1 MPQIGQAHFSMKP
14 YVFESSTPVTTTP
27 EALYE
32 FHENP
37 GNMTL
42 IAPRSLVMQEIICQ
56 KQAKAGETFRIRATQ
71 FGLPIRWTGQW
82 EKAEAPG
89 VLVDTALSSPF
100 AIWRHSHIFSPHP
113 QGALLTD
120 RVEYLLK
127 GGLAGRVV
135 SRWILPLVFSGMFR
149 SRHEATRRHFSNQ

>member
-1 MPQIGQAHFSMKP
+1 MKP
-14 YVFESSTPVTTTP
+14 FVFESSTPVTTTP

-37 GNMTL
+37 ENMRL
-42 IAPRSLVMQEIICQ
+42 IAPSTLTVQDIECER
-56 KQAKAGETFRIRATQ
+56 QARPGGTFRIRARQ

-89 VLVDTALSSPF
+89 LLVDTALSSPF

-127 GGLAGRVV
+127 GGFAGWIV
-135 SRWILPLVFSGMFR
+135 SRWILPLVFAGMFR

>member
-1 MPQIGQAHFSMKP
+1 MKP
-14 YVFESSTPVTTTP
+14 FVFENSTPVTTTP
-27 EALYE
+27 EALYA

-37 GNMTL
+37 ENMRF
-42 IAPRSLVMQEIICQ
+42 IAPRSLTVQEVICQ
-56 KQAKAGETFRIRATQ
+56 KQAKAGDTFCIRATQ

-100 AIWRHSHIFSPHP
+100 AIWRHSHIFCPHP

-120 RVEYLLK
+120 RVEHLLK
-127 GGLAGRVV
+127 GGLAGWIV
-135 SRWILPLVFSGMFR
+135 SRWILPLVFAGMFR
-149 SRHEATRRHFSNQ
+149 SRHAATRRHFSNQ

>member
-1 MPQIGQAHFSMKP
+1 MKP
-14 YVFESSTPVTTTP
+14 FVFESSTPVATTP
-27 EALYE
+27 ETLYE

-37 GNMTL
+37 ENMRL
-42 IAPRSLVMQEIICQ
+42 IAPSTLTVQEIDCE
-56 KQAKAGETFRIRATQ
+56 KQARPGGTFRIRARQ

-89 VLVDTALSSPF
+89 LLVDTALSSPF
-100 AIWRHSHIFSPHP
+100 AIWRHSHIFSKHP

-127 GGLAGRVV
+127 GGLAGRLV
-135 SRWILPLVFSGMFR
+135 SRWILPLVFAGMFR

>member
-1 MPQIGQAHFSMKP
+1 MKP
-14 YVFESSTPVTTTP
+14 FVFESSTPVATTP
-27 EALYE
+27 ETLYE

-37 GNMTL
+37 ENMRL
-42 IAPRSLVMQEIICQ
+42 IAPSTLTVQEIDCE
-56 KQAKAGETFRIRATQ
+56 KQARPGGTFHIRATQ

-89 VLVDTALSSPF
+89 LLVDTALSSPF
-100 AIWRHSHIFSPHP
+100 AIWRHSHIFSKHP

-127 GGLAGRVV
+127 GGFAGRIV
-135 SRWILPLVFSGMFR
+135 SRWILPLVFAGMFR

>member
-1 MPQIGQAHFSMKP
+1 MKP
-14 YVFESSTPVTTTP
+14 FVFESSTPVATTP
-27 EALYE
+27 ETLYE

-37 GNMTL
+37 ENMRL
-42 IAPRSLVMQEIICQ
+42 IAPSTLTVQEIDCE
-56 KQAKAGETFRIRATQ
+56 KQARPGGTFGIRARQ

-89 VLVDTALSSPF
+89 LLVDTALSSPF
-100 AIWRHSHIFSPHP
+100 AIWRHSHIFSKHP

-127 GGLAGRVV
+127 GGFAGRIV
-135 SRWILPLVFSGMFR
+135 SRWILPLVFAGMFR

>member
-1 MPQIGQAHFSMKP
+1 MKP
-14 YVFESSTPVTTTP
+14 FVFESSTPVATSP
-27 EALYE
+27 EALYA

-37 GNMTL
+37 ENMRQ
-42 IAPRSLVMQEIICQ
+42 IAPGSLAVKEIICQ
-56 KQAKAGETFRIRATQ
+56 KQAKAGDTFRIRATQ

-89 VLVDTALSSPF
+89 VLVDIALSSPF

-113 QGALLTD
+113 KGALLTD

-127 GGLAGRVV
+127 GGLAGWVL
-135 SRWILPLVFSGMFR
+135 SRWILPLIFAVIFR
-149 SRHEATRRHFSNQ
+149 SRHVATRQHFGNQ

>member
-1 MPQIGQAHFSMKP
+1 MKP
-14 YVFESSTPVTTTP
+14 FVFESSTPVRTTP
-27 EALYE
+27 ETLYE

-37 GNMTL
+37 ENMRL
-42 IAPRSLVMQEIICQ
+42 IAPATLTVQEITCQ
-56 KQAKAGETFRIRATQ
+56 KKAKAGETFRIRARQ

-82 EKAEAPG
+82 EKAEAPS

-100 AIWRHSHIFSPHP
+100 AIWRHSHIFSKHP
-113 QGALLTD
+113 EGSLLTD

-127 GGLAGRVV
+127 GGLAGRLV
-135 SRWILPLVFSGMFR
+135 SRWILPLVFAGMFR

>member
-14 YVFESSTPVTTTP
+14 LVFESSTPVATSP
-27 EALYE
+27 EALYA

-37 GNMTL
+37 ENMRH
-42 IAPRSLVMQEIICQ
+42 IAPRSLAVQEIICQ
-56 KQAKAGETFRIRATQ
+56 KQAKAGDTFRIRATQ

-89 VLVDTALSSPF
+89 VLVDIALSSPF
-100 AIWRHSHIFSPHP
+100 AIWRHSHIFSPHQ

-127 GGLAGRVV
+127 GGLAGWIV
-135 SRWILPLVFSGMFR
+135 SRAILPVLFAGMFR
-149 SRHEATRRHFSNQ
+149 SRHAATRRHFLNQ

>member
-1 MPQIGQAHFSMKP
+1 MKP
-14 YVFESSTPVTTTP
+14 FVFESSTPVTTTP

-37 GNMTL
+37 ENMRL
-42 IAPRSLVMQEIICQ
+42 IAPSTLTVQEIDCER
-56 KQAKAGETFRIRATQ
+56 QARPGGTFRIRARQ

-89 VLVDTALSSPF
+89 LLVDTALSSPF

-127 GGLAGRVV
+127 GGFAGRLV
-135 SRWILPLVFSGMFR
+135 SRWILPLVFAGMFR

>member
-1 MPQIGQAHFSMKP
+1 MKP
-14 YVFESSTPVTTTP
+14 FVFESSTPVATTP
-27 EALYE
+27 ETLYE

-37 GNMTL
+37 ENMRL
-42 IAPRSLVMQEIICQ
+42 IAPSTLTVQEIDCE
-56 KQAKAGETFRIRATQ
+56 KQARPGGTFRIRARQ

-82 EKAEAPG
+82 EKAEAPS

-100 AIWRHSHIFSPHP
+100 AIWRHSHIFSAHP
-113 QGALLTD
+113 EGSLLTD

-127 GGLAGRVV
+127 GGLAGRIV
-135 SRWILPLVFSGMFR
+135 SRCILPLVFAGMFR

>member
-1 MPQIGQAHFSMKP
+1 MKP
-14 YVFESSTPVTTTP
+14 FVFESSTPVRTTP
-27 EALYE
+27 ETLYE

-37 GNMTL
+37 ENMRL
-42 IAPRSLVMQEIICQ
+42 IAPATLTVQEITCQ
-56 KQAKAGETFRIRATQ
+56 KQAKAGETFRIRARQ

-82 EKAEAPG
+82 EKAEAP
-89 VLVDTALSSPF
+89 VLLVDTALSSPF
-100 AIWRHSHIFSPHP
+100 AIWRHSHIFSKHP

-127 GGLAGRVV
+127 GGFAGRIV
-135 SRWILPLVFSGMFR
+135 SRWILPLVFAGMFR

>member
-1 MPQIGQAHFSMKP
+1 MKP
-14 YVFESSTPVTTTP
+14 FVFESSTPVTTTP

-37 GNMTL
+37 ENMRL
-42 IAPRSLVMQEIICQ
+42 IAPSTLTVQDIDCER
-56 KQAKAGETFRIRATQ
+56 QARPGGTFRIRARQ

-82 EKAEAPG
+82 EKAEAP
-89 VLVDTALSSPF
+89 VLLVDTALSSPF
-100 AIWRHSHIFSPHP
+100 AIWRHSHIFSKHP

-127 GGLAGRVV
+127 GGFAGRIF
-135 SRWILPLVFSGMFR
+135 SRWILPLVFAGMFR

>member
-1 MPQIGQAHFSMKP
+1 MKP
-14 YVFESSTPVTTTP
+14 FVFESSTPVTTTP

-37 GNMTL
+37 ENMRL
-42 IAPRSLVMQEIICQ
+42 IAPSTLTVQEIDCER
-56 KQAKAGETFRIRATQ
+56 QARPGGTFRIRARQ

-89 VLVDTALSSPF
+89 LLVDTALSSPF

-127 GGLAGRVV
+127 GGFAGRIV
-135 SRWILPLVFSGMFR
+135 SRWILPLVFAGMFR

>member
-1 MPQIGQAHFSMKP
+1 MKP
-14 YVFESSTPVTTTP
+14 FVFESSTPVTTTP

-37 GNMTL
+37 ENMRL
-42 IAPRSLVMQEIICQ
+42 IAPSTLTVQQIDCER
-56 KQAKAGETFRIRATQ
+56 QARPGGTFRIRARQ

-82 EKAEAPG
+82 EKAEAPS

-127 GGLAGRVV
+127 GGLPGRLV
-135 SRWILPLVFSGMFR
+135 SRWILPLVFAGMFR
-149 SRHEATRRHFSNQ
+149 SRHEATRRYFSNQ

>member
-1 MPQIGQAHFSMKP
+1 MKP
-14 YVFESSTPVTTTP
+14 FVFESSTPVATTP
-27 EALYE
+27 ETLYE

-37 GNMTL
+37 ENMRL
-42 IAPRSLVMQEIICQ
+42 IAPSTLTVQEIDCER
-56 KQAKAGETFRIRATQ
+56 QARPGGTFRIRARQ
-71 FGLPIRWTGQW
+71 FGLPIRWTGRW

-89 VLVDTALSSPF
+89 LLVDTALSSPF
-100 AIWRHSHIFSPHP
+100 AIWRHSHIFSKHP

-127 GGLAGRVV
+127 GGFAGRIV
-135 SRWILPLVFSGMFR
+135 SRWILPLVFAGMFR

>member
-1 MPQIGQAHFSMKP
+1 MKP
-14 YVFESSTPVTTTP
+14 FVFESSTPVTTTP

-37 GNMTL
+37 ENMRL
-42 IAPRSLVMQEIICQ
+42 IAPSTLTVQEIDCER
-56 KQAKAGETFRIRATQ
+56 QARPGGIFRIRATQ

-89 VLVDTALSSPF
+89 LLVDTALSSPF
-100 AIWRHSHIFSPHP
+100 AIWRHSHIFSQYP

-120 RVEYLLK
+120 RIEYLLK
-127 GGLAGRVV
+127 GGFAGWIV
-135 SRWILPLVFSGMFR
+135 SRCILPLVFAGMFR
-149 SRHEATRRHFSNQ
+149 SRHEATRRHLSNQ

>member
-1 MPQIGQAHFSMKP
+1 MKP
-14 YVFESSTPVTTTP
+14 FVFESSTPVTTTP

-37 GNMTL
+37 ENMRL
-42 IAPRSLVMQEIICQ
+42 IAPSTLTVQEIDCER
-56 KQAKAGETFRIRATQ
+56 QARPGGTFRIRARQ

-89 VLVDTALSSPF
+89 LLVDTAPSSPF

-127 GGLAGRVV
+127 GGFAGRIV
-135 SRWILPLVFSGMFR
+135 SRWILPLVFAGMFR
-149 SRHEATRRHFSNQ
+149 SRHEATRRHFCNQ

>member
-1 MPQIGQAHFSMKP
+1 MKP
-14 YVFESSTPVTTTP
+14 FVFESSTPVATTP
-27 EALYE
+27 ETLYE

-37 GNMTL
+37 ENMRL
-42 IAPRSLVMQEIICQ
+42 IAPSTLTVQEIDCE
-56 KQAKAGETFRIRATQ
+56 KQARPGGTFRIRATQ

-89 VLVDTALSSPF
+89 LLVDTALRSPF
-100 AIWRHSHIFSPHP
+100 AIWRHSHIFSKHP

-127 GGLAGRVV
+127 GGFAGRIV
-135 SRWILPLVFSGMFR
+135 SRWILPLVFAGMFR

>member
-1 MPQIGQAHFSMKP
+1 MKP
-14 YVFESSTPVTTTP
+14 FVFESSTPVRTTP
-27 EALYE
+27 ETLYE

-37 GNMTL
+37 ENMRL
-42 IAPRSLVMQEIICQ
+42 IAPATLTVQEITCQ
-56 KQAKAGETFRIRATQ
+56 KQAKAGETFRIRARQ

-82 EKAEAPG
+82 EKAEAPS

-100 AIWRHSHIFSPHP
+100 AIWRHSHIFSKHP

-127 GGLAGRVV
+127 GGIAGRIV
-135 SRWILPLVFSGMFR
+135 SRWILPLVFAGMFR
-149 SRHEATRRHFSNQ
+149 SRHEATRRLFSNQ

>member
-1 MPQIGQAHFSMKP
+1 MKP
-14 YVFESSTPVTTTP
+14 FVFESSTPVTTTP

-37 GNMTL
+37 ENMRL
-42 IAPRSLVMQEIICQ
+42 IAPSTLTVQDIDCER
-56 KQAKAGETFRIRATQ
+56 QARPGGTFRIRARQ

-89 VLVDTALSSPF
+89 LLVDTALSSPF
-100 AIWRHSHIFSPHP
+100 AIWRHSHIFSQHP

-127 GGLAGRVV
+127 GGLPGRLV
-135 SRWILPLVFSGMFR
+135 SRWILPLVFAGMFR
-149 SRHEATRRHFSNQ
+149 SRHEATRRYFSNQ

>member
-1 MPQIGQAHFSMKP
+1 MKP
-14 YVFESSTPVTTTP
+14 FVFESSTPVRTTP
-27 EALYE
+27 ETLYE

-37 GNMTL
+37 ENMRL
-42 IAPRSLVMQEIICQ
+42 IAPTTLTVQEITCQ
-56 KQAKAGETFRIRATQ
+56 KQAKAGETFRIRARQ

-82 EKAEAPG
+82 EKAEAPS

-100 AIWRHSHIFSPHP
+100 AIWRHSHIFSKHP
-113 QGALLTD
+113 EGALLTD

-127 GGLAGRVV
+127 GGLAGRFV
-135 SRWILPLVFSGMFR
+135 SRWILPLVFAGMFR

>member
-1 MPQIGQAHFSMKP
+1 MKP
-14 YVFESSTPVTTTP
+14 FVFESSTPVATTP
-27 EALYE
+27 ETLYE

-37 GNMTL
+37 ENMRL
-42 IAPRSLVMQEIICQ
+42 IAPSTLTVQEIDCE
-56 KQAKAGETFRIRATQ
+56 KQARPGGTFRIRATQ

-89 VLVDTALSSPF
+89 LLVDTALRSPF
-100 AIWRHSHIFSPHP
+100 AIWRHSHIFSKHP
-113 QGALLTD
+113 QGAFLTD

-127 GGLAGRVV
+127 GGFAGRIV
-135 SRWILPLVFSGMFR
+135 SRWILPLVFAGMFR

>member
-1 MPQIGQAHFSMKP
+1 MR
-14 YVFESSTPVTTTP
+14 
-27 EALYE
+27 
-32 FHENP
+32 
-37 GNMTL
+37 L
-42 IAPRSLVMQEIICQ
+42 IAPSTLTVQEIDCER
-56 KQAKAGETFRIRATQ
+56 QARPGGTFRIRARQ

-89 VLVDTALSSPF
+89 LLVDTALSSPF
-100 AIWRHSHIFSPHP
+100 AIWRHSHIFSQHP

-127 GGLAGRVV
+127 GGLPGRLV
-135 SRWILPLVFSGMFR
+135 SRWILPLVFAGMFR

>member
-1 MPQIGQAHFSMKP
+1 MKP
-14 YVFESSTPVTTTP
+14 FVFESSTPVRTTP
-27 EALYE
+27 ETLYE

-37 GNMTL
+37 ENMRL
-42 IAPRSLVMQEIICQ
+42 IAPTTLTVEEITCQ
-56 KQAKAGETFRIRATQ
+56 KQAKAGETFRIRARQ

-82 EKAEAPG
+82 EKAEAPS

-100 AIWRHSHIFSPHP
+100 AIWRHSHIFSKHP

-127 GGLAGRVV
+127 GGFAGRIV
-135 SRWILPLVFSGMFR
+135 SRWILPLVFAGMFR

>member
-1 MPQIGQAHFSMKP
+1 MKP
-14 YVFESSTPVTTTP
+14 FVFESSTPVATTP
-27 EALYE
+27 ETLYE

-37 GNMTL
+37 ENMRL
-42 IAPRSLVMQEIICQ
+42 IAPSTLTVQEIDCE
-56 KQAKAGETFRIRATQ
+56 KQARPGGTFRIRARQ
-71 FGLPIRWTGQW
+71 FGLPIRWTGRW

-89 VLVDTALSSPF
+89 LLVDTALSSPF
-100 AIWRHSHIFSPHP
+100 AIWRHSHIFSQHP

-127 GGLAGRVV
+127 GGFAGRIV
-135 SRWILPLVFSGMFR
+135 SRCILPLVFAGMFR

>member
-1 MPQIGQAHFSMKP
+1 MKP
-14 YVFESSTPVTTTP
+14 FVFESSTPVTTTP

-37 GNMTL
+37 ENMRL
-42 IAPRSLVMQEIICQ
+42 IAPSTLTVQDIDCER
-56 KQAKAGETFRIRATQ
+56 QARPGGTFRIRARQ

-89 VLVDTALSSPF
+89 LLVDTALSSPF
-100 AIWRHSHIFSPHP
+100 IIWRHSHIFSPHP

-127 GGLAGRVV
+127 GGFAGRLV
-135 SRWILPLVFSGMFR
+135 SRWILPLVFAGMFR

>member
-1 MPQIGQAHFSMKP
+1 MKP
-14 YVFESSTPVTTTP
+14 FVFESSTPVATTP
-27 EALYE
+27 ETLYE

-37 GNMTL
+37 ENMRL
-42 IAPRSLVMQEIICQ
+42 IAPSTLTVQEIDCE
-56 KQAKAGETFRIRATQ
+56 KQARPGGTFRIRARQ

-82 EKAEAPG
+82 EKAEAP
-89 VLVDTALSSPF
+89 VLLVDTALSSPF
-100 AIWRHSHIFSPHP
+100 AIWRHSHIFSKHP

-127 GGLAGRVV
+127 GGFAGRIV
-135 SRWILPLVFSGMFR
+135 SRWILPLVFAGMFR

>member
-1 MPQIGQAHFSMKP
+1 MKP
-14 YVFESSTPVTTTP
+14 FVFESSTPVATTP
-27 EALYE
+27 ETLYE

-37 GNMTL
+37 ENMRL
-42 IAPRSLVMQEIICQ
+42 IAPSTLTVQEIDCE
-56 KQAKAGETFRIRATQ
+56 KQARPGGIFRIRARQ

-82 EKAEAPG
+82 EKAEAPSL
-89 VLVDTALSSPF
+89 LVDTALSSPF

-113 QGALLTD
+113 EGALLTD

-127 GGLAGRVV
+127 GGLPGRLV
-135 SRWILPLVFSGMFR
+135 SRWILPLVFAGMFR

>member
-1 MPQIGQAHFSMKP
+1 MKP
-14 YVFESSTPVTTTP
+14 FVFESSTPVTTTP

-37 GNMTL
+37 ENMRL
-42 IAPRSLVMQEIICQ
+42 IAPSTLTVQDIDCER
-56 KQAKAGETFRIRATQ
+56 QARPGGTFRIRARQ

-89 VLVDTALSSPF
+89 LLVDTALSSPF

-127 GGLAGRVV
+127 GGFAGRIV
-135 SRWILPLVFSGMFR
+135 SRWILPLVFAGMFR